1 MVSGR
6 SFNRSNLVDK
16 EVYYRSHSAAWI
28 TPEGRFIPLGED
40 SIHDDYTSNF
50 GIQRF
55 IGLYDSGKASRI
67 AINMGYAKV
76 SSLLSIS
83 IDKIRGNDP
92 RLTEMAQFVAE
103 GIVEFHDS
111 KLLPSWMQEK
121 YKRMSPLSLPVSII
135 LGNGDIDQMTASE
148 LIFSY
153 GPQETQDRV
162 KAVFKINE
170 NLIRQLIQ
178 ETIKRMGDE
187 WIVYPKKG
195 GKRLGTHKSK
205 ASALRQLRA
214 IEISKSKR

>member
-76 SSLLSIS
+76 SSLFAIS

-92 RLTEMAQFVAE
+92 RLTAMAQFVAE

-111 KLLPSWMQEK
+111 KLLPLWMQEK
-121 YKRMSPLSLPVSII
+121 YKRMSPLSWPVSIV
-135 LGNGDIDQMTASE
+135 LGNGDIDQMTAEE

-153 GPQETQDRV
+153 GSQETQDRV
-162 KAVFKINE
+162 KAVFKMNV

-187 WIVYPKKG
+187 WAVYPKKG

>member
-1 MVSGR
+1 M
-6 SFNRSNLVDK
+6 DK

-28 TPEGRFIPLGED
+28 TPEGKFIPLDED
-40 SIHDDYTSNF
+40 SIHEDYTSKF

-67 AINMGYAKV
+67 AINMGYGKV
-76 SSLLSIS
+76 SSLFSIS

-92 RLTEMAQFVAE
+92 RLETMAQFVAQ
-103 GIVEFHDS
+103 GIIEFRNS

-121 YKRMSPLSLPVSII
+121 YERMSLLSLPITIMFS
-135 LGNGDIDQMTASE
+135 NGTFEEMVTGDF
-148 LIFSY
+148 IFSY
-153 GPQETQDRV
+153 GSKETQDLL
-162 KAVFKINE
+162 KAAFKMNE

>member
-92 RLTEMAQFVAE
+92 RLTAMAQFVAE

-111 KLLPSWMQEK
+111 KLLPLWMQEK

-135 LGNGDIDQMTASE
+135 LGNGDIDQMTAEE

-162 KAVFKINE
+162 KAVFMMNE

-187 WIVYPKKG
+187 WAVYPKKG

-214 IEISKSKR
+214 IEISKSKH

>member
-1 MVSGR
+1 MISGR

-28 TPEGRFIPLGED
+28 TPDGEFIPLGED
-40 SIHDDYTSNF
+40 SIHEDYTSRF

-55 IGLYDSGKASRI
+55 IGLHDSGKASRI

-76 SSLLSIS
+76 SDIFEIS

-92 RLTEMAQFVAE
+92 RLETMAQFVAE
-103 GIVEFHDS
+103 GIIEFRNS

-121 YKRMSPLSLPVSII
+121 YKRMSLLSLPITI
-135 LGNGDIDQMTASE
+135 MLGNGTFEEMVTGDF
-148 LIFSY
+148 IFSY
-153 GPQETQDRV
+153 GSKETQDLLR
-162 KAVFKINE
+162 AAFKMDE

-187 WIVYPKKG
+187 WVVYPKKG

-205 ASALRQLRA
+205 ESALRQLRA

>member
-40 SIHDDYTSNF
+40 SIHEDYTSNF

-76 SSLLSIS
+76 SSLFSIS

-92 RLTEMAQFVAE
+92 RLTAMAQFVAE
-103 GIVEFHDS
+103 GIVELHDS
-111 KLLPSWMQEK
+111 KLLPFWMQEK
-121 YKRMSPLSLPVSII
+121 YKSMPYLWWPISII
-135 LGNGDIDQMTASE
+135 LGNGDIDQMTAAE

-153 GPQETQDRV
+153 GSQEAQDPV
-162 KAVFKINE
+162 KAAFILNE

>member
-1 MVSGR
+1 
-6 SFNRSNLVDK
+6 VDK

-28 TPEGRFIPLGED
+28 TPEGKFIPLDED
-40 SIHDDYTSNF
+40 SIHEDYTSKF

-67 AINMGYAKV
+67 AINMGYGKV
-76 SSLLSIS
+76 SSLFSIS

-92 RLTEMAQFVAE
+92 RLETMAQFVAQ
-103 GIVEFHDS
+103 GIIEFRNS

-121 YKRMSPLSLPVSII
+121 YERMSLLSLPITIMFS
-135 LGNGDIDQMTASE
+135 NGTFEEMVTGDF
-148 LIFSY
+148 IFSY
-153 GPQETQDRV
+153 GSKETQDLL
-162 KAVFKINE
+162 KAAFKMNE